1 MDQLTLHIGHQ
12 KTGTTSLQFTF
23 RDNAALLAEHGLHFW
38 DGHPAHHPM
47 ARKFHAPL
55 TTQGDHRVV
64 RNFVEALKATSLP
77 QAMISTETF
86 VRLTDD
92 EVKALVALL
101 RPLAKTLKV
110 LVYVRH
116 PVGFASSAAH
126 QRVRM
131 GGRLAQAEENPGI
144 VPLRMILKRWTD
156 AVGPENM
163 IVRPFD
169 RGLLKNGDV
178 IDDALDVLGVGAVA
192 PKLVRVKTNEAL
204 SVMGIYLMDRALAI
218 GGEKLPTAVGRAF
231 DAIGGPKYVLPEAS
245 LEIARKA
252 GAPELAFLERE
263 FGVVLPEPTVTPTD
277 PPHLSED
284 ELESLAGVILQ
295 SAQYAFDLTKSPAG
309 RLLEMK
315 SPFALYDVKPH
326 PLTPWITRLGLM
338 PYFRGETGA
347 RKKARTGAAPGKKK
361 PGAGPK
367 PAGKGKP
374 GGKAKQGAK

>member
-12 KTGTTSLQFTF
+12 KTGTTSLQFTL

-55 TTQGDHRVV
+55 TTPGDHRIVKK
-64 RNFVEALKATSLP
+64 FVAALEETKLP

-86 VRLTDD
+86 IRLTAD
-92 EVKALVALL
+92 EVKACVEML

-131 GGRLAQAEENPGI
+131 GGRLAQAEQNPGI
-144 VPLRMILKRWTD
+144 VPLRMILQRWID
-156 AVGPENM
+156 AVGRDNM

-169 RGLLKNGDV
+169 RGALKNGDV
-178 IDDALDVLGVGAVA
+178 IDDALDVLGHGDLA
-192 PKLVRVKTNEAL
+192 PKLTRVKTNEAL
-204 SVMGIYLMDRALAI
+204 SVLGINLMDRALGI

-231 DAIGGPKYVLPEAS
+231 DAIGGPKYVLPQSA
-245 LEIARKA
+245 LDIAREA
-252 GAPELAFLERE
+252 GKPELAFLEQE
-263 FGVVLPEPTVTPTD
+263 FGVVLPEPKVTPTA
-277 PPHLSED
+277 PPQLSEA
-284 ELESLAGVILQ
+284 ELDSLATVILQ

-326 PLTPWITRLGLM
+326 PLTPWLTRFGLM
-338 PYFRGETGA
+338 PYFRGEGTE
-347 RKKARTGAAPGKKK
+347 KKSAKKLPNAAK
-361 PGAGPK
+361 PGAK
-367 PAGKGKP
+367 RKQSAKAATKG
-374 GGKAKQGAK
+374 

>member
-12 KTGTTSLQFTF
+12 KTGTTSLQFTL
-23 RDNAALLAEHGLHFW
+23 RDNAAILARHGLHFW

-55 TTQGDHRVV
+55 TGPGDHRVV
-64 RNFVEALKATSLP
+64 KNFVDALKATPLP

-86 VRLTDD
+86 MRLTED
-92 EVKALVALL
+92 EVKACVEML

-131 GGRLAQAEENPGI
+131 GGRLADAEEKPGI
-144 VPLRMILKRWTD
+144 VPLRMLLKRWMD
-156 AVGPENM
+156 VVGRENM

-178 IDDALDVLGVGAVA
+178 IDDALDVLGIGEVA
-192 PKLVRVKTNEAL
+192 PQLTRVQTNEAL
-204 SVMGIYLMDRALAI
+204 SVLGIHLMDRALAI
-218 GGEKLPTAVGRAF
+218 SGEKLPTAVGRAF
-231 DAIGGPKYVLPEAS
+231 DAVGGPKYVLPQAS
-245 LEIARKA
+245 LDIAREA
-252 GAPELAFLERE
+252 GEPELAFLKRE
-263 FGVVLPEPTVTPTD
+263 FGIDLPEPKVTPTE
-277 PPHLSED
+277 PPSVSEP
-284 ELESLAGVILQ
+284 ELESLASVILQ

-315 SPFALYDVKPH
+315 SPFAIYDVKPH
-326 PLTPWITRLGLM
+326 PLTPWLTRFGLM
-338 PYFRGETGA
+338 PYFRGETV
-347 RKKARTGAAPGKKK
+347 KKKK
-361 PGAGPK
+361 PPKKK
-367 PAGKGKP
+367 PAA
-374 GGKAKQGAK
+374 GGSRA